1 MSDSPQ
7 LPGSHSRPLDSGG
20 GWSREWYGYLRSLT
34 QYVAATTQNSSDL
47 ADALTRIEALEAG
60 GSSATIVGLNGV
72 RVEGSLAGGL
82 VRVLLEGATASP
94 STYYGMDASG
104 ALGFYART
112 LATLSDVD
120 LTGLADGDALICD
133 AGSSTF
139 ILGDAGGALTFTRI
153 DAAGDIRVAA
163 DGSLRISD

>member
-1 MSDSPQ
+1 VADSPQ
-7 LPGSHSRPLDSGG
+7 LPGSHSRPLDARG

-34 QYVAATTQNSSDL
+34 QYVAATTDNSSGL
-47 ADALTRIEALEAG
+47 ADALERITALEAG
-60 GSSATIVGLNGV
+60 GSSASIVGQNGV

-120 LTGLADGDALICD
+120 LTGLADGDTLVWS
-133 AGSSTF
+133 AGTSTF
-139 ILGDAGGALTFTRI
+139 VPGEGGGASLFTRI
-153 DAAGDIRVAA
+153 DAAGDIRITASG
-163 DGSLRISD
+163 DLRITD

>member
-1 MSDSPQ
+1 

-34 QYVAATTQNSSDL
+34 QYVAATTQNSADL
-47 ADALTRIEALEAG
+47 TEALARIEALEAG
-60 GSSATIVGLNGV
+60 GTSATIVGLNGV

-82 VRVLLEGATASP
+82 VRVLLEGATATP
-94 STYYGMDASG
+94 SSYYGMDASG

-120 LTGLADGDALICD
+120 LTGLVNGNALVWN
-133 AGSSTF
+133 AGTARFVPGTSGS
-139 ILGDAGGALTFTRI
+139 GARPSRI
-153 DAAGDIRVAA
+153 TEAGDVRITASR
-163 DGSLRISD
+163 DIRISS